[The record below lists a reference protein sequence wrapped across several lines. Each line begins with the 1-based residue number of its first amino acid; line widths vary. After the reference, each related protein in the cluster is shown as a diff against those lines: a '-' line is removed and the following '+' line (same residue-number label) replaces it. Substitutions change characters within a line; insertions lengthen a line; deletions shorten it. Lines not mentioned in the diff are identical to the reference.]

1 MRRNLGTLF
10 KRGNLAPAEN
20 SFESSTKSER
30 YIFLENIR
38 ERVGGRR
45 GAFNREAIKVKDRG
59 WISSGDNKIRMNRLE
74 GSGQSEGGG
83 SIGVRALESELSFSQ
98 VGRDGVR

>member
-1 MRRNLGTLF
+1 M
-10 KRGNLAPAEN
+10 
-20 SFESSTKSER
+20 
-30 YIFLENIR
+30 
-38 ERVGGRR
+38 
-45 GAFNREAIKVKDRG
+45 FNREAIKVKDRG

-83 SIGVRALESELSFSQ
+83 PIGVRALESELSFSQ

>member
-10 KRGNLAPAEN
+10 KRGNLAPAES

-30 YIFLENIR
+30 YIFLEIFASW
-38 ERVGGRR
+38 R

>member
-1 MRRNLGTLF
+1 M
-10 KRGNLAPAEN
+10 
-20 SFESSTKSER
+20 
-30 YIFLENIR
+30 
-38 ERVGGRR
+38 
-45 GAFNREAIKVKDRG
+45 FNREAIRAKDRG

-74 GSGQSEGGG
+74 GSETEGGG